1 MKGECNGLPPNVVRL
16 RASRPRPPGTAAIVT
31 GLQLIEAFLKIDSEA
46 DRKKVLDLARQ
57 LAPIDADAKA

>member
-1 MKGECNGLPPNVVRL
+1 MKGKGRGVPANVLRVRT
-16 RASRPRPPGTAAIVT
+16 SRPRPPSTAAIVT

-57 LAPIDADAKA
+57 LAPIDVGAKA